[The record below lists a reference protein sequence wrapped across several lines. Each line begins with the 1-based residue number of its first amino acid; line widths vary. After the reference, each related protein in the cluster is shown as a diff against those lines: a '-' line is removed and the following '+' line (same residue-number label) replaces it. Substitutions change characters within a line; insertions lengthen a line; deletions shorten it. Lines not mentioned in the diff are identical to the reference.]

1 MSYFQEARCAELSTI
16 DYLETQINASWTAV
30 STIKS
35 FTNAYKTALPVVCIR
50 LLDTGSERREIGGT
64 TLLNDY
70 TIAIDLFCKS
80 DGQRIDLAAFI
91 LDKLKDP
98 WTYSDYSQTSG
109 APETLT
115 KVANGKLHV
124 RRFIENNKIDF
135 GEEGVDKYDL
145 FRHIL
150 MIQVRKV

>member
-1 MSYFQEARCAELSTI
+1 MAYFQEARCVELSTI
-16 DYLETQINASWTAV
+16 DYLETQINASWSGIT
-30 STIKS
+30 TIKS

-50 LLDTGSERREIGGT
+50 LLDTDSERREIGGT

-98 WTYSDYSQTSG
+98 WTYYDYSQASG
-109 APETLT
+109 APETLAKT
-115 KVANGKLHV
+115 ENGKLHV
-124 RRFIENNKIDF
+124 KRFIENNKIDF
-135 GEEGVDKYDL
+135 GDDGVDAWDR
-145 FRHIL
+145 FRHII